1 MTYPP
6 RSRICPIVA
15 LLGIAA
21 LLTVPGTLSA
31 ATCAA
36 PVPYDDLAGREIY
49 CSFMKAVDDAGVMD
63 ACGARYFCPYE
74 LVSREDMELFI
85 EQGLEVKWPDPGHT
99 IGTPTGRF
107 SGDVPVT
114 YGLAPWIEQLG
125 ADLIASGCE
134 TTPPPRFCPYNLV
147 TRAEMAVFI
156 SKAKI
161 WSTPEQIDL
170 SGTLPSGQSYDCH
183 PVEQGGHSAF
193 SDVDP
198 GHWSCKYIHY
208 MAVTGV
214 TSGCE
219 TTPVLKFCPNDPT
232 PRWQMAVFVSR
243 AFGL

>member
-1 MTYPP
+1 MLQ
-6 RSRICPIVA
+6 IAVMIG
-15 LLGIAA
+15 LAA
-21 LLTVPGTLSA
+21 LLVVPGTLSA

-74 LVSREDMELFI
+74 LVSREDMALFV
-85 EQGLEVKWPDPGHT
+85 EQGLEVKWPDPGH
-99 IGTPTGRF
+99 ILGIPTGRF

-125 ADLIASGCE
+125 ADGITTGCE
-134 TTPPPRFCPYNLV
+134 TTPPRFCPYNLV

-156 SKAKI
+156 SRAMV
-161 WSTPEQIDL
+161 WT
-170 SGTLPSGQSYDCH
+170 PSGLGEI
-183 PVEQGGHSAF
+183 PVSGSLWDQPYNCVVGGTSVF
-193 SDVDP
+193 TDVAP
-198 GHWSCKYIHY
+198 EHWSCKYIHY

-219 TTPVLKFCPNDPT
+219 TTPAIRFCPNDPT
-232 PRWQMAVFVSR
+232 PRWQMVVFMSR
-243 AFGL
+243 AFGLS